1 MANISIYIRKW
12 LTFLFVYHLKQIIK
26 MKNEIASTAA
36 GGCITGGCSGCLGV
50 LIVISICIIAAIRIL
65 IG

>member
-1 MANISIYIRKW
+1 
-12 LTFLFVYHLKQIIK
+12 